1 MEGSSNTMS
10 KKIYKVFIIA
20 SIACLI
26 GIIVMIAL
34 GRLAEA
40 GPLFV
45 GLFAFLALYSRGN
58 DALKG
63 FAFTIWIFA
72 AVSVSMFYPFLFQQW
87 GSYKFT
93 RLIEPLMMIIM
104 FGMGTAMSVKDFS
117 QVLLMPK
124 GVLVGMSLQFTVM
137 PLVGFTI
144 ASVFGFPPEIA
155 AGVILIGCVPSGL
168 ASNVMNYIAG
178 SNLALSVTIT
188 ACATLAAPIMT
199 PLWMKFLAG
208 KFVPI
213 DFLAMMWGVFKITII
228 PVAAGLL
235 FNKFFHG
242 KVNWLDRSLPV
253 LSMGGIVVIIV
264 VITSAG
270 RDNLLSV
277 GLLLLGAEMIH
288 NMTGYLGGYWFSR
301 LFGLDERSC
310 RTVAIEVG
318 LQNGGM
324 GSALAINVLK
334 SPAAALAPAIFGPW
348 MNISGSILANW
359 WHAHPAKDKIKPSAD
374 AEEEAVTEDKIIPR
388 DT

>member
-1 MEGSSNTMS
+1 MGGSSKTMS
-10 KKIYKVFIIA
+10 RNINSLFLGVTVACFLGIIA
-20 SIACLI
+20 
-26 GIIVMIAL
+26 MIAM
-34 GRLAEA
+34 GRMAES

-45 GLFAFLALYSRGN
+45 GLFAFFAIYSRGIET
-58 DALKG
+58 LKG
-63 FAFTIWIFA
+63 FSFTIWIFA

-87 GSYKFT
+87 GSYKLT

-104 FGMGTAMSVKDFS
+104 FGMGTAMSVRDFT

-124 GVLVGMSLQFTVM
+124 GVLIGMALQFTVM

-144 ASVFGFPPEIA
+144 AKTFGFPPEIA

-188 ACATLAAPIMT
+188 ACATLIAPIMT
-199 PLWMKFLAG
+199 PVWMKFLAG
-208 KFVPI
+208 QFVPI
-213 DFLAMMWGVFKITII
+213 DFLQMMWGVFRITII
-228 PVAAGLL
+228 PVAAGLI
-235 FNKFFHG
+235 FNKFMHG

-253 LSMGGIVVIIV
+253 FSMGGIVFIIV

-270 RDNLLSV
+270 RDNLLTV
-277 GLLLLGAEMIH
+277 GLMLLGAEMIH
-288 NMTGYLGGYWFSR
+288 NTMGYLGGYWGSR
-301 LFGLDERSC
+301 LFGLDEKSC

-324 GSALAINVLK
+324 ASALAINVLK

-359 WHAHPAKDKIKPSAD
+359 WHSHPAKDGIKP
-374 AEEEAVTEDKIIPR
+374 I
-388 DT
+388 